1 MNNDFPLDAP
11 TTKKAAG
18 HLRANSNATAG
29 QMRPCPGGMRALH
42 PDGYVVYRKPGHH
55 SPFWLHSETGY
66 EAGFRTLDELADE
79 LRQRGVRTVYSLPQG
94 GKAPQNSEDLT
105 SDQATALLA
114 LVGQTERIQTRPI
127 LFLDLDDVLCLN
139 DPYGGYDLL
148 APGKPA
154 DLYKK
159 LFETASVRRLKE
171 ILDRASPKVVM
182 TTSWLRFLDR
192 AGFEGLFAQTG
203 LGAVV
208 GAFHEHWEAPQNAGE
223 TRLQAVERWLAQH
236 HQGEPYA
243 VLDDH
248 LSGTDLAASVHDL
261 LDRVV
266 LCDEN
271 VGLLDE
277 QREGVVAALTRPF
290 VPLQRSP

>member
-1 MNNDFPLDAP
+1 MASR
-11 TTKKAAG
+11 
-18 HLRANSNATAG
+18 RASPEVVGATASVAATSG
-29 QMRPCPGGMRALH
+29 
-42 PDGYVVYRKPGHH
+42 VV
-55 SPFWLHSETGY
+55 
-66 EAGFRTLDELADE
+66 A
-79 LRQRGVRTVYSLPQG
+79 
-94 GKAPQNSEDLT
+94 
-105 SDQATALLA
+105 
-114 LVGQTERIQTRPI
+114 RPI

-139 DPYGGYDLL
+139 DPYGGYDIL

-159 LFETASVRRLKE
+159 LFEAGSVRRLNE
-171 ILDRASPKVVM
+171 ILARACPQVVM

-192 AGFEGLFAQTG
+192 HGFEQLFAQTG
-203 LGAVV
+203 LRAL
-208 GAFHEHWEAPQNAGE
+208 ASALHEHWEAPQNSGQ
-223 TRLQAVERWLAQH
+223 TRLQAVERWLEQH

-248 LSGTDLAASVHDL
+248 LSGTDLSASVHDL

-277 QREGVVAALTRPF
+277 HRDRVLAALGQ
-290 VPLQRSP
+290 PLQTLAGTAVHDA